1 MCILM
6 IELIWVAI
14 YGKREEKLT
23 FWAKFEGPVPVQVRA
38 VPVQVV
44 LCFSILTSICI
55 LAITC
60 SFLIRFELLKFLVKI
75 DFKENQKYRNRNLQI
90 RILCGPKI

>member
-14 YGKREEKLT
+14 YGKKGRKTHILG
-23 FWAKFEGPVPVQVRA
+23 KIQGPVPVQVIA

-44 LCFSILTSICI
+44 SCFSISASVRI

-60 SFLIRFELLKFLVKI
+60 SFLIRFE
-75 DFKENQKYRNRNLQI
+75 
-90 RILCGPKI
+90 